1 MPELPEV
8 ETIMRGISPFL
19 EGTTIKRI
27 KLNRA
32 DLRWPFPENFTSR
45 LKEAKVLN
53 LKRRSKYILIDL
65 NTGETLLIHLG
76 MSGKILVSDS
86 KIGSYFYEYS
96 KGSNHDHVIFELS
109 DGTKLTYNDP
119 RRFGAMDLA
128 KTDNVNNHKFLEKL
142 GPEPLGNNFNSDY
155 LKTELSKKESP
166 IKNVLLNQSVVA
178 GLGNIYVC
186 EALFMSGISPKKR
199 ASKIS
204 KIKCEELVRNIRA
217 VLMSAIEAGGSSLK
231 DFTNIQ
237 GKSGYF
243 QFEFFVYGRENKCCK
258 IKHCGR
264 KIKRISQSGRSS
276 FYCPSCQR

>member
-19 EGTTIKRI
+19 EGATIKRI

-32 DLRWPFPENFTSR
+32 DLRWPFPKNFTSR

-86 KIGSYFYEYS
+86 KIGNYFYEYS
-96 KGSNHDHVIFELS
+96 KGSDHDHVIFELN

-128 KTDNVNNHKFLEKL
+128 KTDDLNNHKFLEKL

-217 VLMSAIEAGGSSLK
+217 VLKSAIEAGGSSLK
-231 DFTNIQ
+231 DFTDIQ
-237 GKSGYF
+237 GNSGYF
-243 QFEFFVYGRENKCCK
+243 QFEFYVYGRENECCK
-258 IKHCGR
+258 IKNCGR

>member
-19 EGTTIKRI
+19 EGATIKKI

-32 DLRWPFPENFTSR
+32 DLRWPFPENFASR
-45 LKEAKVLN
+45 VKQAKVLN

-65 NTGETLLIHLG
+65 STGETLLIHLG

-86 KIGSYFYEYS
+86 KIGNYFYESS
-96 KGSNHDHVIFELS
+96 KLANHDHVIFELN
-109 DGTKLTYNDP
+109 DGTIITYNDP

-128 KTDNVNNHKFLEKL
+128 KTYDLNNHKFLEKL
-142 GPEPLGNNFNSDY
+142 GPEPLGNKFNSDY
-155 LKTELSKKESP
+155 LKFKLSKKESP

-186 EALFMSGISPKKR
+186 EALFMSGISPKKI

-204 KIKCEELVRNIRA
+204 KNKCAELVQNIRA
-217 VLMSAIEAGGSSLK
+217 ILISAIEAGGSSLK
-231 DFTNIQ
+231 DFTDIQ
-237 GKSGYF
+237 GNLGYF
-243 QFEFFVYGRENKCCK
+243 QFEFYVYGRENEYCK
-258 IKHCGR
+258 TTDCDR

-276 FYCPSCQR
+276 FYCPYCQR

>member
-19 EGTTIKRI
+19 EGATIKKI

-32 DLRWPFPENFTSR
+32 DLRWPFPENFANR
-45 LKEAKVLN
+45 IKEAKVLN
-53 LKRRSKYILIDL
+53 LKRRSKYILVHL
-65 NTGETLLIHLG
+65 STGETLLIHLG
-76 MSGKILVSDS
+76 MSGKILVSDT
-86 KIGSYFYEYS
+86 KISNYFYES
-96 KGSNHDHVIFELS
+96 LKVSNHDHVIFEFS
-109 DGTKLTYNDP
+109 DGTIVTYNDP
-119 RRFGAMDLA
+119 RRFGSMDLA
-128 KTDNVNNHKFLEKL
+128 KTDNLNNHKFLEKL

-155 LKTELSKKESP
+155 LKTELSKRESP

-231 DFTNIQ
+231 DFTDIQ
-237 GKSGYF
+237 GNSGYF
-243 QFEFFVYGRENKCCK
+243 QFEFYVYGRENEYCK
-258 IKHCGR
+258 TINCER

>member
-19 EGTTIKRI
+19 EGATIKRI

-32 DLRWPFPENFTSR
+32 DLRWPFPKNFTSR

-86 KIGSYFYEYS
+86 RIGKYFYEYS
-96 KGSNHDHVIFELS
+96 KGSDHDHVIFELN

-128 KTDNVNNHKFLEKL
+128 KPDDLNNHKFLEKL

-155 LKTELSKKESP
+155 LETELSKKESP

-217 VLMSAIEAGGSSLK
+217 VLKSAIEAGGSSLK
-231 DFTNIQ
+231 DFTDIQ
-237 GKSGYF
+237 GNSGYF
-243 QFEFFVYGRENKCCK
+243 QFEFYVYGRENECCR

-264 KIKRISQSGRSS
+264 KIKRISQAGRSS

>member
-19 EGTTIKRI
+19 EGATIKKI

-32 DLRWPFPENFTSR
+32 DLRWPFPENFASR

-53 LKRRSKYILIDL
+53 LKRRSKYILVEL
-65 NTGETLLIHLG
+65 STGDTLLIHLG
-76 MSGKILVSDS
+76 MSGKILVSGS
-86 KIGSYFYEYS
+86 KIGKYFYESS
-96 KGSNHDHVIFELS
+96 KVSNHNHVIFELN
-109 DGTKLTYNDP
+109 DGTIITYNDP
-119 RRFGAMDLA
+119 RRFGVMDLA
-128 KTDNVNNHKFLEKL
+128 ETEDLKNHKFLKKL

-155 LKTELSKKESP
+155 LITKLSKKESP
-166 IKNVLLNQSVVA
+166 IKNVLLNQSVIA

-186 EALFMSGISPKKR
+186 EALFMSGILPMKK

-204 KIKCEELVRNIRA
+204 KNKCEELVRNIRT
-217 VLMSAIEAGGSSLK
+217 VLTSAIDAGGSSLK
-231 DFTNIQ
+231 DFTDIQ
-237 GKSGYF
+237 GNLGYF
-243 QFEFFVYGRENKCCK
+243 QFEFYVYGRENEYCK
-258 IKHCGR
+258 IKNCGC

>member
-19 EGTTIKRI
+19 EGATIKKI

-32 DLRWPFPENFTSR
+32 DLRWPFPENFATR
-45 LKEAKVLN
+45 VKQAKVLN

-65 NTGETLLIHLG
+65 STGETLLIHLG

-86 KIGSYFYEYS
+86 KIGNYFYESS
-96 KGSNHDHVIFELS
+96 KLANHDHVIFELN
-109 DGTKLTYNDP
+109 DGTIITYNDP

-128 KTDNVNNHKFLEKL
+128 KTYDLNNHKFLEKL
-142 GPEPLGNNFNSDY
+142 GPEPLGNKFNSDY
-155 LKTELSKKESP
+155 LKFKLSKKESP

-186 EALFMSGISPKKR
+186 EALFMSGISPKKI

-204 KIKCEELVRNIRA
+204 KNKCAELVQNIRA
-217 VLMSAIEAGGSSLK
+217 ILISAIEAGGSSLK
-231 DFTNIQ
+231 DFTDIQ
-237 GKSGYF
+237 GNLGYF
-243 QFEFFVYGRENKCCK
+243 QFEFYVYGRENEYCK
-258 IKHCGR
+258 TTDCDR

-276 FYCPSCQR
+276 FYCPYCQR

>member
-19 EGTTIKRI
+19 KGATIKKI

-32 DLRWPFPENFTSR
+32 DLRWPFPENFASR
-45 LKEAKVLN
+45 VKETKILN

-65 NTGETLLIHLG
+65 STGETLLIHLG
-76 MSGKILVSDS
+76 MSGKILVSNS
-86 KIGSYFYEYS
+86 KIGNYFYESS
-96 KGSNHDHVIFELS
+96 KFANHDHVIFELN
-109 DGTKLTYNDP
+109 DGTIITYNDP

-128 KTDNVNNHKFLEKL
+128 KTDDLNNHKFLEKL

-155 LKTELSKKESP
+155 LKIKLSKKESP
-166 IKNVLLNQSVVA
+166 IKNVLLDQSLVA

-186 EALFMSGISPKKR
+186 EALFMSGISPRKI

-204 KIKCEELVRNIRA
+204 KIKCEELVQNIRA
-217 VLMSAIEAGGSSLK
+217 ILMSAIEAGGSSLK
-231 DFTNIQ
+231 DFTDIQ
-237 GKSGYF
+237 GNSGYF
-243 QFEFFVYGRENKCCK
+243 QFEFYVYGRENKYCK
-258 IKHCGR
+258 TTNCDH

-276 FYCPSCQR
+276 FYCPNCQR

>member
-19 EGTTIKRI
+19 EGATIKRI

-53 LKRRSKYILIDL
+53 LTRRSKYILIDL

-86 KIGSYFYEYS
+86 KIGNYFYEYS
-96 KGSNHDHVIFELS
+96 KGSDHNHVIFELN

-166 IKNVLLNQSVVA
+166 IKNVLLNQSVIA

-186 EALFMSGISPKKR
+186 EALFMSGILPMKK

-204 KIKCEELVRNIRA
+204 KNKCEELVRNIRT
-217 VLMSAIEAGGSSLK
+217 VLTSAIDAGGSSLK
-231 DFTNIQ
+231 DFTDIQ
-237 GKSGYF
+237 GNFGYF
-243 QFEFFVYGRENKCCK
+243 QFEFHVYGRENEYCK
-258 IKHCGR
+258 IKSCGR